1 MKIKGMEVF
10 DHKGKT
16 TDNKTERKSYGPVDL
31 KTARRD
37 LKKIQEKENGTYVKQ
52 KGKTK

>member
-10 DHKGKT
+10 DHKSKASN
-16 TDNKTERKSYGPVDL
+16 NKIERKSYGPLDL

-37 LKKIQEKENGTYVKQ
+37 LKKIQESENGTYVKQ
-52 KGKTK
+52 KEKSK

>member
-1 MKIKGMEVF
+1 MKIKGMDVF

-16 TDNKTERKSYGPVDL
+16 TDNKTQRKSYAPVDL

-37 LKKIQEKENGTYVKQ
+37 LKRIQEKENGTYVKQ
-52 KGKTK
+52 KGKVK